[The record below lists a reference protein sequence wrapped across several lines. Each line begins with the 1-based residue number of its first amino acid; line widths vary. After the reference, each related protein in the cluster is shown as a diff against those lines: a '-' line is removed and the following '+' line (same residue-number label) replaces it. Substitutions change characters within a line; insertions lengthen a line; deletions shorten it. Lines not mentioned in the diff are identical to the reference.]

1 MKTFFKIIKTS
12 EENEAALERLGELML
27 KNPLPD
33 TDDAN
38 ELELL
43 ALLIKS
49 YEDKNVE
56 IDPPTPLE
64 AIQFRM
70 EQSGLKQKD
79 LIPYIGTK
87 SRVSEVLA
95 GKRPL
100 TLAMARELHKGLGI
114 PAEILLE
121 GAETTIPEKID
132 TKLYPVREMHKLGWF
147 EGFSKQPWLDA
158 KAHAEEM
165 LHRFFGSF
173 RDTKQ
178 IAFNRAGFK
187 PDAALND
194 FALEAW
200 RCRIVSEAKKQD
212 LPEYK
217 PEEISDEFVASLV
230 KMSQFSQG
238 PSMAVQLL
246 KERGI
251 AVVFASHLP
260 RTYLDGAA
268 VLGAKGRPVIGM
280 TLRHDRE
287 DNFWFTLLH
296 EVAHVRRHLGK
307 ESNEFF
313 DDTESG
319 DNSAL
324 EREANEFALEALIPR
339 NEWAFVSRLTRA
351 ADIRKEAKRLAI
363 HPSIIA
369 GRLRREAHDW
379 TIHRTLVGQGEV
391 RKKLGFEKC
400 WPI

>member
-1 MKTFFKIIKTS
+1 MKKLIKTTK
-12 EENEAALERLGELML
+12 EHEAALTRLKELML
-27 KNPLPD
+27 KNPVQD
-33 TDDAN
+33 SDEAN

-49 YEDKNVE
+49 YEDKNVI

-70 EQSGLKQKD
+70 EQAGLKQKD
-79 LIPYIGTK
+79 LIPFIGTK

-121 GAETTIPEKID
+121 GARAIVPEKID
-132 TKLYPVREMHKLGWF
+132 TKLYPVREMHKRGWF
-147 EGFSKQPWLDA
+147 EGFSKHAWADV
-158 KAHAEEM
+158 KAHGEEM
-165 LHRFFGSF
+165 LHQFFGSF
-173 RDTKQ
+173 RDQKA
-178 IAFNRAGFK
+178 IALNRTGFK
-187 PDAALND
+187 PNASLDD

-200 RCRIVSEAKKQD
+200 RCRIVNEAKKQD
-212 LPEYK
+212 LPEYNHK
-217 PEEISDEFVASLV
+217 DISDEFVSSLV
-230 KMSQFSQG
+230 KMSQFAQG
-238 PSMAVQLL
+238 PEMAVQLL

-268 VLGAKGRPVIGM
+268 VLGYKNRPVIGM

-296 EVAHVRRHLGK
+296 ELGHVRLHLGK
-307 ESNEFF
+307 FGEEFF

-319 DNSAL
+319 DNTAI
-324 EREANEFALEALIPR
+324 EQEANDFAMEHLIPSSD
-339 NEWAFVSRLTRA
+339 WASISKLTHA
-351 ADIRKEAKRLAI
+351 AEVRKAAKRLAI

-369 GRLRREAHDW
+369 GRLRQEAHDW
-379 TIHRTLVGQGEV
+379 SIHRTLVGQGEV
-391 RKKLGFEKC
+391 RGKLGFADS
-400 WPI
+400 WPV

>member
-1 MKTFFKIIKTS
+1 MKKLIKTDQ
-12 EENEAALERLGELML
+12 EHEAALVRLEELML
-27 KNPLPD
+27 KNPIPD
-33 TDDAN
+33 SEEAN

-49 YEDKNVE
+49 YEDKNVT

-64 AIQFRM
+64 AIHFRM
-70 EQSGLKQKD
+70 DQAGLKQKD

-114 PAEILLE
+114 PAEVLLE
-121 GAETTIPEKID
+121 GAQTTIPEQID

-147 EGFSKQPWLDA
+147 EDYSKQAWADV
-158 KAHAEEM
+158 KAHREEM
-165 LHRFFGSF
+165 LHQFFGNF
-173 RDTKQ
+173 RAKKAV
-178 IAFNRAGFK
+178 AFNRAGFK
-187 PDAALND
+187 PDAALDD

-212 LPEYK
+212 LPEYH
-217 PEEISDEFVASLV
+217 PEDISDEFVSSLV

-238 PSMAVQLL
+238 PKMAVQLL
-246 KERGI
+246 NERGI

-268 VLGAKGRPVIGM
+268 LLGFKDRPIIGM

-296 EVAHVRRHLGK
+296 ELGHVRKHLGK
-307 ESNEFF
+307 VGEAFF

-319 DNSAL
+319 DSTAF
-324 EREANEFALEALIPR
+324 EKEANEFALENLIPSD
-339 NEWAFVSRLTRA
+339 EWEAVSRLTRA
-351 ADIRKEAKRLAI
+351 AEIRKEAKRLAI

-379 TIHRTLVGQGEV
+379 TIHRTLVGQGQIRE
-391 RKKLGFEKC
+391 KLGYAQN
-400 WPI
+400 WPV